1 MRDSPIINLSF
12 LMETGHPNCEAKI
25 GEKSFHKDDLYDL
38 NTQQYNCR
46 IDEDRKI
53 DQLSEKKNRQLY
65 TLEENH
71 VLPLFLMRIFYF
83 CHSVQVLKIRPLQSL
98 TRKNLI
104 MI

>member
-25 GEKSFHKDDLYDL
+25 GEESFHKDDLYDL

-53 DQLSEKKNRQLY
+53 DQLSEKKIASSIR
-65 TLEENH
+65 
-71 VLPLFLMRIFYF
+71 
-83 CHSVQVLKIRPLQSL
+83 LK
-98 TRKNLI
+98 KI
-104 MI
+104 MFSHFF